1 MKKHG
6 ICENHV
12 REMAKSCEINAL
24 GFKETSDLLPND
36 FFKVLYTGLL

>member
-12 REMAKSCEINAL
+12 REIAKSCEINAL
-24 GFKETSDLLPND
+24 GLKIHQTFAK
-36 FFKVLYTGLL
+36 